1 MRTRLAAGLPLSQR
15 GPRRRPHRFRRN
27 TLFPFC
33 KILVNSG
40 QTSEFPADIR
50 PQRFVNGYL
59 ALTLLGGACIA
70 LVFGPEAALLL
81 ALVALA
87 AMTPGGPVVILPEV
101 KIRV

>member
-1 MRTRLAAGLPLSQR
+1 MGRAG
-15 GPRRRPHRFRRN
+15 GHYHFRRN

-50 PQRFVNGYL
+50 PQRFVNGCL
-59 ALTLLGGACIA
+59 ALTLMLLGGACVA
-70 LVFGPEAALLL
+70 LEFGPEAALLL

-87 AMTPGGPVVILPEV
+87 AMTPGPAVILPEV

>member
-1 MRTRLAAGLPLSQR
+1 VGRAGD
-15 GPRRRPHRFRRN
+15 HYRFRRN
-27 TLFPFC
+27 MLFPSC

-50 PQRFVNGYL
+50 PQWFVNGCL
-59 ALTLLGGACIA
+59 ALALLGGACVA
-70 LVFGPEAALLL
+70 LVFGPETALLL

-87 AMTPGGPVVILPEV
+87 AMTPGPVVILPEV